1 MSLRVTTITRKALI
15 IKGKEAGII
24 NPDQLFTR
32 KLLNRVNKY
41 DKKRVSRNIYRRFI
55 EFAQKTSIKDKI
67 HQKATYAKQER

>member
-1 MSLRVTTITRKALI
+1 MSPRVTTITRKALI

-41 DKKRVSRNIYRRFI
+41 DKKMRITQYLQTIY
-55 EFAQKTSIKDKI
+55 
-67 HQKATYAKQER
+67 